1 MNVEIFDLLESCI
14 IVFDIEKRIV
24 YANKNAIMH
33 FDVKLKDDIRSI
45 FQSDDRVVFF
55 DNLMDILNKEG
66 LYKNFIRLLD
76 KNKKVQFCYINGFK
90 NSDSYVFEI
99 IVLSGFNKLGLSQRN
114 LNYNYLKYI
123 SQGIAHVLRNP
134 IMSISGF
141 LNLIRKKLPN
151 DMKNDIEPYLE
162 YIQGEFSKIMKIVLD
177 IEIINNVSDLK
188 LEKVNIN
195 DFLHSAFEN
204 FRLENTLKPIQYRYQ
219 FDCGL
224 DLYIDKKLFG
234 LVLEEILKNAYESIE
249 EKGNIFM
256 YCQKEGNNVL
266 INIEDNGGGIDK
278 ERLGMLF
285 TPFYSTKP
293 KNIGLGLFISK
304 LIMQAHRGRLRVISK
319 NNTTT
324 VKLILPIEKRS
335 KMRIERL
342 SVV

>member
-14 IVFDIEKRIV
+14 IVFDKEKRIV
-24 YANKNAIMH
+24 YANKNASVY
-33 FDVKLKDDIRSI
+33 FDVKLKDDIRNI
-45 FQSDDRVVFF
+45 LQPDDRVIFF
-55 DNLMDILNKEG
+55 DNLIDILDKEG
-66 LYKNFIRLLD
+66 IYKNFIRLID
-76 KNKKVQFCYINGFK
+76 KNKKVQFCYINGFR
-90 NSDSYVFEI
+90 NNGSYVFEI
-99 IVLSGFNKLGLSQRN
+99 IVLSGFSKLSLSQRN

-151 DMKNDIEPYLE
+151 DIKNDIEPYLQ

-188 LEKVNIN
+188 LEKVNIS
-195 DFLHSAFEN
+195 DFLHSAFES
-204 FRLENTLKPIQYRYQ
+204 FQLENTLKPIQYRYQ
-219 FDCGL
+219 FNCSV

-249 EKGNIFM
+249 EKGYILM
-256 YCQKEGNNVL
+256 YCEREGNNIL
-266 INIEDNGGGIDK
+266 ISIEDNGGGIDK

-304 LIMQAHRGRLRVISK
+304 LIMQAHRGRLRIVSK

-324 VKLILPIEKRS
+324 VKLIMPIEKRS
-335 KMRIERL
+335 RMRIERL
-342 SVV
+342 SAV

>member
-1 MNVEIFDLLESCI
+1 VNVEIFDLLESCI
-14 IVFDIEKRIV
+14 IVFDFKKYVV
-24 YANKNAIMH
+24 YVNKNARAY
-33 FDVKLKDDIRSI
+33 FDLKLKDDIRNI
-45 FQSDDRVVFF
+45 FQEEDRVVFF
-55 DNLMDILNKEG
+55 DNLVDILSKEG

-151 DMKNDIEPYLE
+151 DIKDDIEPYLE
-162 YIQGEFSKIMKIVLD
+162 YIQSEFSKIMKIVLD

-195 DFLHSAFEN
+195 DFLHSVFEN
-204 FRLENTLKPIQYRYQ
+204 FQLENTLKPIQYKCQ
-219 FDCGL
+219 FDCGA
-224 DLYIDKKLFG
+224 DLYVDKKLFG

-266 INIEDNGGGIDK
+266 ISIEDDGGGIDK
-278 ERLGMLF
+278 ERLNMLF

-304 LIMQAHRGRLRVISK
+304 LIMQAHKGRLRVISK

>member
-1 MNVEIFDLLESCI
+1 
-14 IVFDIEKRIV
+14 
-24 YANKNAIMH
+24 
-33 FDVKLKDDIRSI
+33 
-45 FQSDDRVVFF
+45 
-55 DNLMDILNKEG
+55 
-66 LYKNFIRLLD
+66 D

-90 NSDSYVFEI
+90 NSGSYVFEI
-99 IVLSGFNKLGLSQRN
+99 IVLSAFNKLGLSQRN

-151 DMKNDIEPYLE
+151 DIKDDVEPYLE

-195 DFLHSAFEN
+195 DFLHSVFEN
-204 FRLENTLKPIQYRYQ
+204 FQLENTLKPIQYKCQ
-219 FDCGL
+219 FDCSEN
-224 DLYIDKKLFG
+224 LYVDKKLFG
-234 LVLEEILKNAYESIE
+234 LALEEILKNAYESIE
-249 EKGNIFM
+249 EKGNMFM

-266 INIEDNGGGIDK
+266 ISIEDDGGGIDK

-304 LIMQAHRGRLRVISK
+304 LIMQAHKGRLRVISK

>member
-1 MNVEIFDLLESCI
+1 VDVEIFDLLESCI
-14 IVFDIEKRIV
+14 IVFNTQKRIV
-24 YANKNAIMH
+24 YANKNATVY

-45 FQSDDRVVFF
+45 LQPDDRVVFF
-55 DNLMDILNKEG
+55 DNLMDILKKEG

-204 FRLENTLKPIQYRYQ
+204 FQLENTLKLIQYRYQ
-219 FDCGL
+219 FGCGV

-234 LVLEEILKNAYESIE
+234 LVLEEVLKNAYESIE

-335 KMRIERL
+335 KMRIERIG
-342 SVV
+342 VV

>member
-14 IVFDIEKRIV
+14 IVFDFKKYVV
-24 YANKNAIMH
+24 YVNKNARAY
-33 FDVKLKDDIRSI
+33 FDLKLKDDIRNI
-45 FQSDDRVVFF
+45 FQEEDRVVFF
-55 DNLMDILNKEG
+55 DNLVDILSKEG

-151 DMKNDIEPYLE
+151 DIKDDIEPYLE
-162 YIQGEFSKIMKIVLD
+162 YIQSEFSKIMKIVLD

-195 DFLHSAFEN
+195 DFLHSVFEN
-204 FRLENTLKPIQYRYQ
+204 FQLENTLKPIQYKCQ
-219 FDCGL
+219 FDCGA
-224 DLYIDKKLFG
+224 DLYVDKKLFG

-266 INIEDNGGGIDK
+266 ISIEDDGGGIDK
-278 ERLGMLF
+278 ERLNMLF

-304 LIMQAHRGRLRVISK
+304 LIMQAHKGRLRVISK